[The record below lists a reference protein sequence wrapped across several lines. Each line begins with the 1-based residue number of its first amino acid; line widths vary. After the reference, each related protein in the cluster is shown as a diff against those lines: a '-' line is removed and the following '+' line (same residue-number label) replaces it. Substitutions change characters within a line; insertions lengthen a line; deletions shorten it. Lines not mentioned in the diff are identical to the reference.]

1 MSDTQSTNAESAGLP
16 VQGPHWRPTHA
27 ITPASDFTPLRLVL
41 QPSGVTLELTHP
53 NMMVGRH
60 TESDIRLPLPDVSR
74 RHCRFLYADG
84 KWSVVD
90 LQSLNGTFVN
100 QEPIE
105 KADLNQNDLVR
116 IGSFTFRIDLFQGQ
130 QTPASP
136 DGESLA
142 KRIFKFRPRAEV
154 FSDQQRKAS

>member
-1 MSDTQSTNAESAGLP
+1 MSDTQSTSGEPAGLP
-16 VQGPHWRPTHA
+16 VQGPHWRPVRVV
-27 ITPASDFTPLRLVL
+27 TPTAEFTPLRLVL

-100 QEPIE
+100 QEPVE
-105 KADLNQNDLVR
+105 KAELQQNDLVQ
-116 IGSFTFRIDLFQGQ
+116 IGSFTFRIDLCQGQ
-130 QTPASP
+130 DTATPP
-136 DGESLA
+136 EGESLA
-142 KRIFKFRPRAEV
+142 QRIFKFRPRSELL
-154 FSDQQRKAS
+154 SEQQRKAS